1 MTQLASRTKIVCNFS
16 SSRPV
21 AAVLACCN
29 TCCIGVTL
37 TRQQVLQSCN
47 FMIMLVLAFELLAQK
62 KYKANLTDCPSL
74 TKNPK
79 LLMIQ
84 RILDCKGEFL
94 GLTR

>member
-1 MTQLASRTKIVCNFS
+1 MTQLASKTKIVCNFS

-29 TCCIGVTL
+29 TYCIGVTL

-47 FMIMLVLAFELLAQK
+47 FMIMLVLAFELLAQT
-62 KYKANLTDCPSL
+62 KYKANLTA
-74 TKNPK
+74 KNPE
-79 LLMIQ
+79 LMMIQ

-94 GLTR
+94 CLTR